1 MKQLILIV
9 LATVVLGGCSGV
21 KNLQRPQL
29 NVPATYEVAG
39 EGCDSASVADMNWW
53 EFYTDSTLR
62 RIMAIT
68 LEHNHDLLKAA
79 ARVEEMRELY
89 GVAKSAMLPEIGGSV
104 EYTNET
110 NNYAGHGVTKDPEY
124 DLKFPISWEI
134 NLWGAMNWAKK
145 QGAANYRASVEDYRA
160 MRMTLIAEVASTY
173 FRLVALNNEL
183 AIVRQTLTTREQ
195 SLQQALLRFEGGLTS
210 ETVYQQAKVE
220 YATTAS
226 LIPSIERQLVA
237 TRNALSLLMGQY
249 PDSAATTTNLTF
261 DVTLPERLPAG
272 VPSQLLERRPDV
284 RAAEARL
291 QGAMAA
297 AGMTYA
303 NRFPNLRIGFT
314 PGFENDEFA
323 HFFKSPFTYVLGSI
337 AGPIFDFGKRK
348 RRYKAAVATYEQ
360 ARLSYEKAVM
370 TSFTEVRTA
379 LSAYHYYREVTHRR
393 VELRDAAAKYVQLA
407 HLQYRGGTLNY
418 IDVLDAQRRYFDA
431 QLGVNN
437 SLRDEYLALVNI
449 YKVLGGGWQVADYGN
464 KL

>member
-1 MKQLILIV
+1 MPTGFL
-9 LATVVLGGCSGV
+9 
-21 KNLQRPQL
+21 
-29 NVPATYEVAG
+29 
-39 EGCDSASVADMNWW
+39 
-53 EFYTDSTLR
+53 
-62 RIMAIT
+62 
-68 LEHNHDLLKAA
+68 
-79 ARVEEMRELY
+79 
-89 GVAKSAMLPEIGGSV
+89 
-104 EYTNET
+104 
-110 NNYAGHGVTKDPEY
+110 
-124 DLKFPISWEI
+124 
-134 NLWGAMNWAKK
+134 
-145 QGAANYRASVEDYRA
+145 
-160 MRMTLIAEVASTY
+160 
-173 FRLVALNNEL
+173 
-183 AIVRQTLTTREQ
+183 
-195 SLQQALLRFEGGLTS
+195 
-210 ETVYQQAKVE
+210 
-220 YATTAS
+220 
-226 LIPSIERQLVA
+226 
-237 TRNALSLLMGQY
+237 
-249 PDSAATTTNLTF
+249 
-261 DVTLPERLPAG
+261 
-272 VPSQLLERRPDV
+272 
-284 RAAEARL
+284 
-291 QGAMAA
+291 
-297 AGMTYA
+297 
-303 NRFPNLRIGFT
+303 NLRIGFT